1 MEEQQPQ
8 PESRT
13 AGPVR
18 PWSWP
23 GSPPADVGLGG
34 LFAGLAAWKSGA
46 PRDAADPAAPAA
58 GVGAAEDTA
67 GEGGSADAATEHAA
81 GDAATEA
88 SAGDAA
94 TEHAAGD
101 AAAEHAAGDA
111 AAMEDAAADAAAE
124 DAAGEGGGGDTLTE
138 GGAGESAP
146 ECVAAEVGGSMDWL
160 AVAATAAEK
169 ALGEPAWRH
178 GDDGLAAAMS
188 LIGRLRC
195 ALERVEV
202 AVAGEVVQRGSANAN
217 GCSTID
223 WLVAAAGS
231 SAPRPEVHHVASVLR
246 VAQGCSGQAPAGE
259 SFAQAFRSGAMPLAK
274 AEQVAG
280 FVSDVAAVAEPETL
294 GR

>member
-1 MEEQQPQ
+1 VAGPSVVLIKEQQPQ
-8 PESRT
+8 PESDN
-13 AGPVR
+13 AEPVR

-23 GSPPADVGLGG
+23 GSPPAGVGLGE

-46 PRDAADPAAPAA
+46 PRDAVDPAAPAA
-58 GVGAAEDTA
+58 VKSAAGDGAVGSTA
-67 GEGGSADAATEHAA
+67 GEGSVESTAGEGAA
-81 GDAATEA
+81 GGT
-88 SAGDAA
+88 
-94 TEHAAGD
+94 
-101 AAAEHAAGDA
+101 
-111 AAMEDAAADAAAE
+111 AAE
-124 DAAGEGGGGDTLTE
+124 DA
-138 GGAGESAP
+138 
-146 ECVAAEVGGSMDWL
+146 GGSMLDWL
-160 AVAATAAEK
+160 AVAVSAAEK

-231 SAPRPEVHHVASVLR
+231 SAPRPEVQHVTSVLR

-274 AEQVAG
+274 AEQVAR

-294 GR
+294 AADVAALVAAASDDHRGLPGRAAED

>member
-1 MEEQQPQ
+1 MP
-8 PESRT
+8 
-13 AGPVR
+13 
-18 PWSWP
+18 P
-23 GSPPADVGLGG
+23 GR
-34 LFAGLAAWKSGA
+34 AA
-46 PRDAADPAAPAA
+46 
-58 GVGAAEDTA
+58 
-67 GEGGSADAATEHAA
+67 
-81 GDAATEA
+81 
-88 SAGDAA
+88 
-94 TEHAAGD
+94 
-101 AAAEHAAGDA
+101 
-111 AAMEDAAADAAAE
+111 
-124 DAAGEGGGGDTLTE
+124 GGDTLTE

-259 SFAQAFRSGAMPLAK
+259 SFAQAFRSGRCRWPRPIRWPVSCPTSRRWPSPRPLA
-274 AEQVAG
+274 A
-280 FVSDVAAVAEPETL
+280 DVAALVAAASDDHR
-294 GR
+294 GRGLSGRELARAIRFAA

>member
-1 MEEQQPQ
+1 MEEQQQQ
-8 PESRT
+8 PASDDAE
-13 AGPVR
+13 PVR

-23 GSPPADVGLGG
+23 GSPPAGVGLGG

-58 GVGAAEDTA
+58 TEDTA
-67 GEGGSADAATEHAA
+67 GEGGGAPAATEDAATEASAGDAATEHAA

-94 TEHAAGD
+94 GEG
-101 AAAEHAAGDA
+101 AAA
-111 AAMEDAAADAAAE
+111 
-124 DAAGEGGGGDTLTE
+124 
-138 GGAGESAP
+138 SVP
-146 ECVAAEVGGSMDWL
+146 GSMLDWL
-160 AVAATAAEK
+160 AVAVTAVEK

-178 GDDGLAAAMS
+178 GDDGLGAAMAC
-188 LIGRLRC
+188 IGRLRC
-195 ALERVEV
+195 ALDRVEV

-217 GCSTID
+217 GCSAID

-246 VAQGCSGQAPAGE
+246 VAQGCSGKTPGGV

-274 AEQVAG
+274 ADQVAG
-280 FVSDVAAVAEPETL
+280 FVSDVAAVAEPDTL

>member
-8 PESRT
+8 PESDD
-13 AGPVR
+13 AEPVQ

-23 GSPPADVGLGG
+23 GLPPAGVGLGG

-46 PRDAADPAAPAA
+46 PRDAAAPAAPAA
-58 GVGAAEDTA
+58 TEDAAGDGAVGSTA
-67 GEGGSADAATEHAA
+67 GEGSVEST
-81 GDAATEA
+81 
-88 SAGDAA
+88 
-94 TEHAAGD
+94 
-101 AAAEHAAGDA
+101 
-111 AAMEDAAADAAAE
+111 
-124 DAAGEGGGGDTLTE
+124 AGEGAA
-138 GGAGESAP
+138 GGAA
-146 ECVAAEVGGSMDWL
+146 GSMLDWL

-231 SAPRPEVHHVASVLR
+231 SAPRPEVHHVTAVLR

-259 SFAQAFRSGAMPLAK
+259 SFAEAFRAMPLAK
-274 AEQVAG
+274 ADQVAR

>member
-1 MEEQQPQ
+1 MVGRSVVLMEEQQPQ
-8 PESRT
+8 PESDD

-23 GSPPADVGLGG
+23 GSPPAGVGLGE

-58 GVGAAEDTA
+58 TEDAVESTAGAVGSTA
-67 GEGGSADAATEHAA
+67 GEGSVEST
-81 GDAATEA
+81 
-88 SAGDAA
+88 
-94 TEHAAGD
+94 
-101 AAAEHAAGDA
+101 
-111 AAMEDAAADAAAE
+111 
-124 DAAGEGGGGDTLTE
+124 AGEGAAGGTAAAGAA
-138 GGAGESAP
+138 GGAA
-146 ECVAAEVGGSMDWL
+146 GSMLDWL

-178 GDDGLAAAMS
+178 GDDGLGAAMS

-231 SAPRPEVHHVASVLR
+231 SAPRPEVHHVTAVLR
-246 VAQGCSGQAPAGE
+246 VAQGCSGKTPAVE
-259 SFAQAFRSGAMPLAK
+259 AFAQAFRSGAMPLAK
-274 AEQVAG
+274 ADQVAR

>member
-1 MEEQQPQ
+1 
-8 PESRT
+8 
-13 AGPVR
+13 
-18 PWSWP
+18 
-23 GSPPADVGLGG
+23 
-34 LFAGLAAWKSGA
+34 
-46 PRDAADPAAPAA
+46 
-58 GVGAAEDTA
+58 
-67 GEGGSADAATEHAA
+67 
-81 GDAATEA
+81 
-88 SAGDAA
+88 
-94 TEHAAGD
+94 
-101 AAAEHAAGDA
+101 
-111 AAMEDAAADAAAE
+111 
-124 DAAGEGGGGDTLTE
+124 
-138 GGAGESAP
+138 
-146 ECVAAEVGGSMDWL
+146 MDWL

-195 ALERVEV
+195 ALDRVEV
-202 AVAGEVVQRGSANAN
+202 AVAGEVVQRGSAN

-246 VAQGCSGQAPAGE
+246 VAQGCSGQAPAGV
-259 SFAQAFRSGAMPLAK
+259 SFAEAFRSGAMPLAK